1 MLVGKLDVDP
11 AELVDMD
18 VFSSS
23 YSRNTEFKHTTN
35 QGEWSMTTIYLF
47 IFHIPGND

>member
-35 QGEWSMTTIYLF
+35 QTTIYLF